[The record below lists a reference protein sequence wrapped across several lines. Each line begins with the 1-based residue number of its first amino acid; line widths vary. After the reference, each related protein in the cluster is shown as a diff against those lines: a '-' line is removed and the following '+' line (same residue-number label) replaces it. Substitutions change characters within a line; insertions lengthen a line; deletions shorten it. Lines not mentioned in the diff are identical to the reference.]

1 MLTTRPELTR
11 PYGAAKADPARDA
24 TRRASSKRMVNRWK
38 EGLGVERKIRQGML
52 ACALHVEGQWLK
64 GSGFTK
70 KRRSQID
77 FGGGG

>member
-1 MLTTRPELTR
+1 
-11 PYGAAKADPARDA
+11 
-24 TRRASSKRMVNRWK
+24 MVNRWK